1 MVSFKQ
7 PQSISFLFVAI
18 LIKQH
23 ENTAIA
29 NKRKRKI
36 HSIKQELIKIDR
48 ECTQC
53 ISPAIHK
60 LNPSDYPNNEFLLLD
75 DALLKL
81 LLRLDGLI
89 FSEIIPN
96 ERNDDQLE
104 ILKKRKKRLAQKIQ
118 LLFKTFD
125 ENKPLLNS
133 IYSCHKSCQLT
144 NINGVIIR
152 I

>member
-7 PQSISFLFVAI
+7 AQTISFLFVAL

-29 NKRKRKI
+29 NRRKRKI

-53 ISPAIHK
+53 FSPWIHK
-60 LNPSDYPNNEFLLLD
+60 LNASDYPNSEFLLLD

-89 FSEIIPN
+89 ISEIIPN

-125 ENKPLLNS
+125 EK
-133 IYSCHKSCQLT
+133 K
-144 NINGVIIR
+144 INPY
-152 I
+152 